1 MDENQIETIKRE
13 FNLFK
18 TYSDY
23 QTENINILIVR
34 VTELENKV
42 NALEKLTESIMD
54 LDWTTVKFRDRS
66 I

>member
-1 MDENQIETIKRE
+1 MIKRE

-23 QTENINILIVR
+23 QTENINTLIVR
-34 VTELENKV
+34 VRELENKV
-42 NALEKLTESIMD
+42 NALEKLTDSIMD

>member
-1 MDENQIETIKRE
+1 MEEYQIETIKQE
-13 FNLFK
+13 LKAFK
-18 TYSDY
+18 TYSEY
-23 QTENINILIVR
+23 QAENINTLNVR
-34 VTELENKV
+34 VRELENKV

>member
-18 TYSDY
+18 TYSEY
-23 QTENINILIVR
+23 QAENINTLNVR
-34 VTELENKV
+34 VRELENKV
-42 NALEKLTESIMD
+42 NALEKLTDSIMD

>member
-1 MDENQIETIKRE
+1 MDENQIEMIKRE

-23 QTENINILIVR
+23 QTENINTLIVR
-34 VTELENKV
+34 VRELENKV
-42 NALEKLTESIMD
+42 NALEKLTDSIMD